1 MKIIKSP
8 IFGTIVNILSLLST
22 LFFLIFIS
30 VEIASILFIA
40 SVIIFVIL
48 LIINIYLKNW
58 KFILFN
64 LLLLV
69 ASIFVI
75 YKYLDWATLR
85 MYQGEHVGLEN
96 GDIIFQTSTSSQ
108 SKAIQAAT
116 NSKYSHVGIVYI
128 EDNQFFVYE
137 ASSTVKLT
145 PINEWINNG
154 LDGEYVVKRIKDSED
169 ILTSEAL
176 KRMKKIG
183 EKFKGKGYDKYFEW
197 SDEKIYCSELVWKI
211 YKQAINIELG
221 SLEKLSDFNLTTK
234 EVQDKLNER
243 YKGKIPYNELVI
255 SPAKIFNSD
264 RLVIVEEN

>member
-8 IFGTIVNILSLLST
+8 IFATIVNVLSLFST
-22 LFFLIFIS
+22 LFYLIFVSIDS
-30 VEIASILFIA
+30 ATILFIG
-40 SVIIFVIL
+40 SVIIFIIL
-48 LIINIYLKNW
+48 FVINIYFKNW
-58 KFILFN
+58 KFVLFN
-64 LLLLV
+64 LLILV
-69 ASIFVI
+69 ASVFGI

-85 MYQGEHVGLEN
+85 MYQGEHVDLQN

-108 SKAIQAAT
+108 SKVIQSAT

-169 ILTSEAL
+169 ILTSDAL

-211 YKQAINIELG
+211 YKQALNIELG
-221 SLEKLSDFNLTTK
+221 SPEKLSDINLTSK
-234 EVQDKLNER
+234 EVQDNLNER
-243 YKGKIPYNELVI
+243 YKGKIPYDETVI
-255 SPAKIFNSD
+255 SPVKIYNSD
-264 RLVIVEEN
+264 KLFLIEEN

>member
-1 MKIIKSP
+1 
-8 IFGTIVNILSLLST
+8 
-22 LFFLIFIS
+22 
-30 VEIASILFIA
+30 
-40 SVIIFVIL
+40 
-48 LIINIYLKNW
+48 
-58 KFILFN
+58 
-64 LLLLV
+64 
-69 ASIFVI
+69 
-75 YKYLDWATLR
+75 
-85 MYQGEHVGLEN
+85 MYQREHVGLEN
-96 GDIIFQTSTSSQ
+96 GDIIFQTSKSLQ

-128 EDNQFFVYE
+128 EDNQYFVYE

-169 ILTSEAL
+169 ILTSDAL

-255 SPAKIFNSD
+255 SPAKIFNSG